1 MATFAENP
9 ALWWLTAGFLILI
22 LEMLSGS
29 LFFLWMSAAMF
40 LTGAATWAFGLS
52 PNGQMLLFA
61 LASVASVYGW
71 RRYRPLKDMEQRD
84 VADGINNRMAGFI
97 GRELL
102 LEEPMHS
109 GMGRVRLDDSF
120 WKAEGP
126 AEDLPAGTRVR
137 VVAVEGLTIKVEPVR

>member
-1 MATFAENP
+1 MTTFVENL

-22 LEMLSGS
+22 LEMVSGS

-40 LTGAATWAFGLS
+40 LTGAATWAFGLP
-52 PNGQMLLFA
+52 PNGPMLLFA

-71 RRYRPLKDMEQRD
+71 RRYRPLKAMEQRD

-102 LEEPMHS
+102 LEEPMQA

-120 WKAEGP
+120 WRAEGP
-126 AEDLPAGTRVR
+126 ALDLPAGTRVR
-137 VVAVEGLTIKVEPVR
+137 VVAVDGLTVKVEPVR

>member
-1 MATFAENP
+1 METFAENP
-9 ALWWLTAGFLILI
+9 GLWWLTAGFVILI

-40 LTGAATWAFGLS
+40 LTGAVTWAFGLP

-84 VADGINNRMAGFI
+84 VADGINNRLAGFI
-97 GRELL
+97 GREVL
-102 LEEPMHS
+102 LEEPMRS
-109 GMGRVRLDDSF
+109 GLGRVRLDDSF
-120 WKAEGP
+120 WNAQGP
-126 AEDLPAGTRVR
+126 AEELPAGTRVR
-137 VVAVEGLTIKVEPVR
+137 VVAVDGLTIRVEVVR